1 MAWLIHNTIT
11 NMARSHLTSGFD
23 YLAQVAG
30 FPISQRPIDY
40 VVGVSSYGRALA
52 VGMLNTLI
60 VAAIGIVLTTIL
72 GFTVGIAR
80 LSSNWLI
87 ARIATVYVETIR
99 NIPLLLQ
106 LLFWYTVLRLPMP
119 VPKQSFNIAD
129 SIFIN
134 QRGFY
139 FPAPHWGDAAVLSAV
154 ALIVGVAATAFYVRW
169 ANRRQEATGRRP
181 PVLIVALA
189 LVVGLPALVFV
200 LSGSPVTLDYPA
212 LKGFNIA
219 GGATVGPEFFALV
232 LGLVIYTASFIAE
245 IVRGGI
251 RAVSYGQT
259 EAARALGLPSGKTL
273 RLVVI
278 PQAIRVIIPPLT
290 NQYLNL
296 TKNSS
301 LAHFI
306 GFPDLVLVNETVM
319 NQTNRS
325 IEGIAIVM
333 SIYLIISLVTA
344 AFMNWFNKRVALVE
358 R

>member
-1 MAWLIHNTIT
+1 
-11 NMARSHLTSGFD
+11 
-23 YLAQVAG
+23 
-30 FPISQRPIDY
+30 
-40 VVGVSSYGRALA
+40 VV
-52 VGMLNTLI
+52 
-60 VAAIGIVLTTIL
+60 
-72 GFTVGIAR
+72 
-80 LSSNWLI
+80 
-87 ARIATVYVETIR
+87 
-99 NIPLLLQ
+99 
-106 LLFWYTVLRLPMP
+106 
-119 VPKQSFNIAD
+119 
-129 SIFIN
+129 
-134 QRGFY
+134 
-139 FPAPHWGDAAVLSAV
+139 
-154 ALIVGVAATAFYVRW
+154 
-169 ANRRQEATGRRP
+169 
-181 PVLIVALA
+181 
-189 LVVGLPALVFV
+189 
-200 LSGSPVTLDYPA
+200 LDYPA

-219 GGATVGPEFFALV
+219 GGATVGPEFFALL

-259 EAARALGLPSGKTL
+259 EAARALGITTGQTL

-278 PQAIRVIIPPLT
+278 PQAVRVIIPPLT